1 MSSLTHFSQIIK
13 IPEEITNDR
22 IIVPD
27 WMWRQMNHKKEKS
40 KIWLVLFYSCFA
52 VVVIAAGILFKN
64 YIDSQAA
71 NGQFDSMH
79 ASVNDESDEN
89 AKDIKSVYINETTQE
104 TAEANAVNSA
114 NEEILMTN
122 ANTAIGEMQIADAEN
137 NSVEGLKEIDIS
149 GITDNDTSVS
159 GVSDMENSDIRN
171 SDIKISDIEI
181 PKKDLD
187 WDALHE
193 QNKDIYAWIY
203 VPDTTVDY
211 PVLQHPTDNSYYLN
225 HNMDG
230 TKGYPGCIYTENY
243 NSKDFSDIHTV
254 IYGHNLKAKTMFSSL
269 HNFENED
276 LFSKEH
282 YIFIYTQDYVFVYRI
297 FAAYEFSAIHLLD
310 NYDYTNEYV
319 YADYLKQIYKT
330 TDRVANVK
338 EDIKVT
344 TDDKIVTLSTCTSDH
359 DSSRRF
365 LVTGVLLNPRR

>member
-1 MSSLTHFSQIIK
+1 
-13 IPEEITNDR
+13 
-22 IIVPD
+22 
-27 WMWRQMNHKKEKS
+27 MNHKKEKS

-52 VVVIAAGILFKN
+52 VVVITVGILFKN

-71 NGQFDSMH
+71 NGKFDSMQTC
-79 ASVNDESDEN
+79 VNDESDEN
-89 AKDIKSVYINETTQE
+89 AKDIEMVYINSDTQE
-104 TAEANAVNSA
+104 TAKGNTVNSA
-114 NEEILMTN
+114 NEEILMAN
-122 ANTAIGEMQIADAEN
+122 ANTSTGEIQNADAGN
-137 NSVEGLKEIDIS
+137 NAIEGLKEIDIS
-149 GITDNDTSVS
+149 ESSDIDALGSE
-159 GVSDMENSDIRN
+159 VSDIEISDIN
-171 SDIKISDIEI
+171 MSDIEI

-230 TKGYPGCIYTENY
+230 TKGYPGCIYTENF

-254 IYGHNLKAKTMFSSL
+254 IYGHNLKAKTMFSTL
-269 HNFENED
+269 HNFEKDD

-282 YIFIYTQDYVFVYRI
+282 YIYIYTQDYVFVYRI

-330 TDRVANVK
+330 SDRVANVK

-344 TDDKIVTLSTCTSDH
+344 TDDKIVTLSTCTADH
-359 DSSRRF
+359 DSNRRF
-365 LVTGVLLNPRR
+365 LVTGVLMNPRR

>member
-1 MSSLTHFSQIIK
+1 
-13 IPEEITNDR
+13 
-22 IIVPD
+22 
-27 WMWRQMNHKKEKS
+27 MNNKKEKS

-64 YIDSQAA
+64 FIDSQAA
-71 NGQFDSMH
+71 NSQLDSLQ
-79 ASVNDESDEN
+79 ASVNDETDGN
-89 AKDIKSVYINETTQE
+89 AKDIDTVYISGDTQE
-104 TAEANAVNSA
+104 SAEGNTVNSA
-114 NEEILMTN
+114 NEEILLTN
-122 ANTAIGEMQIADAEN
+122 ANTAIGEIQIADAEN
-137 NSVEGLKEIDIS
+137 NAVEGLKEIDIS
-149 GITDNDTSVS
+149 EAIDADVPGSEASGI
-159 GVSDMENSDIRN
+159 EI

-211 PVLQHPTDNSYYLN
+211 PILQHPTDNSYYLN

-230 TKGYPGCIYTENY
+230 TKGYPGCIYTEDF

-269 HNFENED
+269 HNFEKD
-276 LFSKEH
+276 DVFSKEH
-282 YIFIYTQDYVFVYRI
+282 YIYIYTQDYVFVYRI

-359 DSSRRF
+359 DSNRRF
-365 LVTGVLLNPRR
+365 LVTGVLVNPRR